1 MDRLAYDLVIVGGG
15 AAGLRAAIAAAEAGR
30 SLRIVVVSKVY
41 PMRSHTVSAEGGT
54 AAVLRDYDSYDMHGF
69 DTVKGSDFLADQD
82 AVEFFVR
89 RAPAEVVQLE
99 HWGCPW
105 SREPDG
111 RVAVRA
117 FGGMTV
123 KRTAFAADKVG
134 FHLLHT
140 LFQTSLKYENIE
152 RLDEWFVTQILTEG
166 GKVFGVVA
174 LDLRSGTIHAI
185 AAKAVV
191 ITTGGA
197 GRLYEF
203 TTNGAI
209 KTGDGM
215 ALAYRAGVPLKDMEF
230 LQFHP
235 TCLPGTGI
243 LITEAAR
250 GEGGYLINREGE
262 RFLKR
267 YVPEKMELGPRDI
280 LSRSIMQEIRAGRAF
295 KGPYGFYVGLD
306 LRHLG
311 EDVID
316 RKLPM
321 VRELA
326 EEYAGIDPVHEPI
339 PVRPGLHY
347 IMGGV
352 HTDVTGST
360 GLAGLYAAGEA
371 ACVSINGANRLGSNS
386 LSECLVFGAEAGR
399 HAAEYALAQPP
410 GFPSN
415 PIAQMAKAEEA
426 RIFDGL
432 LKREGGESLAG
443 VRKEMQ
449 HAMDEHVGIY
459 RSGES
464 LEAAARILRDLRGR
478 FEKVGVRDKDP
489 FFNTE
494 LTGTLELDFM
504 LELAQVIAA
513 AALRRKESRGAQS
526 RTDFPKR
533 DDANFLHH
541 AMAFRTPE
549 GPRFEALP
557 VRITKWQPAARVY

>member
-1 MDRLAYDLVIVGGG
+1 MERLAYDIAIVGGG
-15 AAGLRAAIAAAEAGR
+15 AAGLRAAIAAAETSR

-54 AAVLRDYDSYDMHGF
+54 AAVLRDYDSFDSHGF

-89 RAPAEVVQLE
+89 RAPGEIVQME

-105 SREPDG
+105 SRDPDG
-111 RVAVRA
+111 HVAVRA
-117 FGGMTV
+117 FGGMSV

-134 FHLLHT
+134 FHMLHT
-140 LFQTSLKYENIE
+140 LFQTSLKYESIE
-152 RLDEWFVTQILTEG
+152 RLDEWFVTQILVEG
-166 GKVFGVVA
+166 GKVVGVAA
-174 LDLRSGTIHAI
+174 LELKSGAI
-185 AAKAVV
+185 KAISAKAV
-191 ITTGGA
+191 IIATGGA
-197 GRLYEF
+197 GRVYEF

-215 ALAYRAGVPLKDMEF
+215 ALAYRAGAALKDMEF

-250 GEGGYLINREGE
+250 GEGGYLVNSKGE
-262 RFLKR
+262 RFLKK

-280 LSRSIMQEIRAGRAF
+280 LSRSIIQEIREGRGF
-295 KGPYGFYVGLD
+295 EGPYGPHVGLD

-311 EDVID
+311 EEVID
-316 RKLPM
+316 KKLPM

-326 EEYAGIDPVHEPI
+326 EEYAGIDPVHELI
-339 PVRPGLHY
+339 PVRPGQHY

-352 HTDVTGST
+352 HTDITGFT
-360 GLAGLYAAGEA
+360 GVAGLYAAGEA

-399 HAAEYALAQPP
+399 SAASFAMTRPP
-410 GFPSN
+410 VGSN
-415 PIAQMAKAEEA
+415 PVSALVKAEES
-426 RIFDGL
+426 RVFDGL
-432 LKREGGESLAG
+432 LKREGGENLAD
-443 VRKEMQ
+443 VRRDMQ
-449 HAMDEHVGIY
+449 HTMDESVGIY
-459 RSGES
+459 RSGEV
-464 LEAAARILRDLRGR
+464 LEKAVSHLRDLQWRWDR
-478 FEKVGVRDKDP
+478 VGVRDKDP

-494 LTGTLELDFM
+494 LTATLELDYM
-504 LELAQVIAA
+504 LELAEVIAK
-513 AALRRKESRGAQS
+513 AALLRKESRGAHS

-533 DDANFLHH
+533 DDANYLTHS
-541 AMAFRTPE
+541 MALRSAT
-549 GPRFEALP
+549 GPQFDGLP

>member
-1 MDRLAYDLVIVGGG
+1 MERLAYDIVIVGGG
-15 AAGLRAAIAAAEAGR
+15 AAGLRGAIAAAETSKA
-30 SLRIVVVSKVY
+30 LRIAIVSKVY

-54 AAVLRDYDSYDMHGF
+54 AAVLRDYDSFDSHGF

-82 AVEFFVR
+82 VVEFFVR
-89 RAPAEVVQLE
+89 RAPGEVIQME

-105 SREPDG
+105 SRDPDG

-117 FGGMTV
+117 FGGMSV

-134 FHLLHT
+134 FHMLHT

-152 RLDEWFVTQILTEG
+152 RLDEWFVTQILAEG
-166 GKVFGVVA
+166 GKVAGVAA
-174 LDLRSGTIHAI
+174 LELRSGTIHAI
-185 AAKAVV
+185 AAKAV
-191 ITTGGA
+191 ILSTGGA
-197 GRLYEF
+197 GRVYEF

-215 ALAYRAGVPLKDMEF
+215 ALAYRAGAPLKDMEF

-250 GEGGYLINREGE
+250 GEGGYLVNNKGE
-262 RFLKR
+262 RFLKK

-280 LSRSIMQEIRAGRAF
+280 LSRSIIQEIREGRGF
-295 KGPYGFYVGLD
+295 DGPYGHYVGLD

-311 EDVID
+311 EEVID

-321 VRELA
+321 VRELS
-326 EEYAGIDPVHEPI
+326 EEYAGIDPVHELI
-339 PVRPGLHY
+339 PVRPGQHY

-352 HTDVTGST
+352 HTDITGST
-360 GLAGLYAAGEA
+360 GMAGLYAAGEA

-399 HAAEYALAQPP
+399 SAAAYALTQGPV
-410 GFPSN
+410 GSN
-415 PIAQMAKAEEA
+415 PVTALAKAEET

-432 LKREGGESLAG
+432 LKREGGESLAE
-443 VRKEMQ
+443 VRGEMQ
-449 HAMDEHVGIY
+449 HAMEEHVGIY
-459 RSGES
+459 RSAEA
-464 LEAAARILRDLRGR
+464 LEKALGLLRELRKR
-478 FEKVGVRDKDP
+478 FDRVGVRDKDP

-494 LTGTLELDFM
+494 LTATLELDFM
-504 LELAQVIAA
+504 LDLAEVIAN
-513 AALRRKESRGAQS
+513 AALLRKESRGAHS
-526 RTDFPKR
+526 RTDYPKR
-533 DDANFLHH
+533 DDANFLAHS
-541 AMAFRTPE
+541 MAFRTAT
-549 GPRFEALP
+549 GPRYETKP
-557 VRITKWQPAARVY
+557 VTITKWPPAARVY